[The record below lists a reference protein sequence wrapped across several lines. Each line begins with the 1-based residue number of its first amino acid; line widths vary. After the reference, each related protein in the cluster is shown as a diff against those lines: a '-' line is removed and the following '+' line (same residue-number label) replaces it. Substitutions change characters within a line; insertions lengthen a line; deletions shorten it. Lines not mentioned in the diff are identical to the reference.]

1 MLFSRRGTIRRGDY
15 YLPCLCLIVAIIF
28 LASPVYALELISP
41 PEMEGEPGAFITHVF
56 KVTNDSDREEVCD
69 VRGGSENGWDTIGL
83 IASVKLP
90 PGKRTLIPVTV
101 HIPESAPAGTEDV
114 LELILRSRSS
124 PGLELRGKTITKVAL
139 VSKVAL
145 VLPEG
150 KSGERGTAVIYA
162 VTVGN
167 RGNGQ
172 DEFEVTVSS
181 LLGWKTEV
189 SPPKISLAP
198 LQSGAVYIKHL
209 IPKNTS
215 IGSTDRLTIVVKSV
229 NRPEVSAQGSI
240 ATTVAGPVVPLMP
253 DEKLFYVL
261 PGEVMVNIPSSLF
274 YGRLEEFGPRLR
286 LSGPLSENLR
296 LSVDMTGLPVSK
308 TGSLMI
314 LPNYLQLT
322 GDTWK
327 ASWGSLPS
335 APLSW
340 MARPDY
346 PRGIILASTEKTA
359 SVSLA
364 LGEGNQ
370 ANLDK
375 EERLAELTMDLSPGK
390 STSAR
395 VVYSE
400 FFGDAFPLFQGKGM
414 FGFEAKQKLN
424 PGLTLTGGYGLSFD
438 REMPSLGQRVAT
450 VRLRHDKDG
459 IALSLG
465 LGNTSPSEA
474 RYGQNLYEAT
484 LGVGKI
490 GTANLTGSF
499 KLTSEY
505 GPSRADRAPYNSSTG
520 SISVG
525 LGGHLDLRGE
535 FSNSYS
541 QDPLRDEEDFSSS
554 TLSLRWGRFHTGST
568 HAVSLRRKEMVYPSA
583 SKDSYVETEMEL
595 GWGRLVGDG
604 RFELKV
610 SREFTQFKSGEF
622 SDTVGAAVRGEIP
635 LLEGA
640 ARLAPFLEI
649 EESRY
654 QGIPGHIAT
663 IGLEGKFALDY
674 ASTISFGCK
683 FSGGV
688 AGTAFGFERFDKGEY
703 TVSFTRRF
711 NYLIPRATAKIR
723 AVVFEDTD
731 GDGAMGPGELGVP
744 GIGLRLE
751 GTSSR
756 TGKDG
761 VCEFRSLLAGTHVL
775 SLDVASIPV
784 TMGYLARDVKVTL
797 RERETKEVRVA
808 LFRGGSVEGRITVE
822 GEEESKRD
830 LRGVL
835 VKAVPL
841 GLKDGSAYE
850 RRAFVGSDGKFTLTG
865 LYPGENLVSIELP
878 GNLSERYEIV
888 TGSLTLKVE
897 PGETVSDVT
906 FALRAKVKPIVT
918 TFIAERSLSL
928 NIKVQPESVPRGA
941 EPRVTVESSRD
952 LAEVTVTLPTGEMFA
967 LEGEG
972 RRWAGNI
979 ELPED
984 TKPGPVQLQVTAVE
998 PSGAKWTRR
1007 VPVIIMESGELVMAR
1022 LVPGTLYAGQKVR
1035 LIVSSL
1041 VAMDEITVSFPWR
1054 DGMQVKPENPYMW
1067 ESDCAVPPDAAPGT
1081 YIVHLNVATRRG
1093 SSFER
1098 ELRLAVRE

>member
-1 MLFSRRGTIRRGDY
+1 MLFSRRRTVRLEDY
-15 YLPCLCLIVAIIF
+15 CLLCLCLIVAVIF

-41 PEMEGEPGAFITHVF
+41 SEMEGEPGAFITHVF
-56 KVTNDSDREEVCD
+56 KVLNDSDREEVCD

-83 IASVKLP
+83 TASVKLS

-101 HIPESAPAGTEDV
+101 HIPDSAPAGTEDV
-114 LELILRSRSS
+114 LELVLLPRSS
-124 PGLELRGKTITKVAL
+124 PGLELRGRTITKVAL

-145 VLPEG
+145 ALPEG

-162 VTVGN
+162 VTAEN

-181 LLGWKTEV
+181 LLGWKAEV
-189 SPPKISLAP
+189 SPSRISLSP
-198 LQSGAVYIKHL
+198 LQNGAVYIKHF
-209 IPKNTS
+209 IPKNAP

-229 NRPEVSAQGSI
+229 NRPEVSAQGLI
-240 ATTVAGPVVPLMP
+240 ATTVAGSVVPSMP

-261 PGEVMVNIPSSLF
+261 PGEVTVNIPPSLF
-274 YGRLEEFGPRLR
+274 SGKLEEFGPSLR

-296 LSVDMTGLPVSK
+296 LSVDMTGLLVSK
-308 TGSLMI
+308 TGSPMI

-327 ASWGSLPS
+327 ASWGSLPG

-340 MARPDY
+340 MARPEY
-346 PRGIILASTEKTA
+346 PKGIILSSTGKTA

-370 ANLDK
+370 ANPEK
-375 EERLAELTMDLSPGK
+375 EGRLAELTMDLSPGK

-400 FFGDAFPLFQGKGM
+400 FYGDALPLFQGKGM
-414 FGFEAKQKLN
+414 FGFEAQRRLD
-424 PGLTLTGGYGLSFD
+424 PRLTLTAGYGVSFD
-438 REMPSLGQRVAT
+438 REMPDVGERVAT
-450 VRLRHDKDG
+450 VGLRHDKDG

-505 GPSRADRAPYNSSTG
+505 GPPRADRAPYNSSTG

-541 QDPLRDEEDFSSS
+541 QDPLREEEDFSSS
-554 TLSLRWGRFHTGST
+554 TLSLRWGRFHTGAT
-568 HAVSLRRKEMVYPSA
+568 YAMSLRRKEMVYPST

-595 GWGRLVGDG
+595 GWGRPVGDG

-610 SREFTQFKSGEF
+610 SRELTQFKSGEL
-622 SDTVGAAVRGEIP
+622 SGTVGAAVRGEIP
-635 LLEGA
+635 LWEGA

-654 QGIPGHIAT
+654 QGIPRHIAT
-663 IGLEGKFALDY
+663 IGLEGKLALDY
-674 ASTISFGCK
+674 ASTVSFGCK
-683 FSGGV
+683 FSGGG

-703 TVSFTRRF
+703 TVSFTRKF

-731 GDGAMGPGELGVP
+731 GDGAMGPSELGVP

-751 GTSSR
+751 GTASK

-761 VCEFRSLLAGTHVL
+761 ICEFRSLQAGTHVL

-797 RERETKEVRVA
+797 RERETKDVYVA
-808 LFRGGSVEGRITVE
+808 LFRGGFVGGRINVE
-822 GEEESKRD
+822 GEEESKKD
-830 LRGVL
+830 LQGIL
-835 VKAVPL
+835 IKAVPL

-850 RRAFVGSDGKFTLTG
+850 RRAFVGSDGRFTLTG

-888 TGSLTLKVE
+888 TGSLTPKVE

-906 FALRAKVKPIVT
+906 FTLRAKVKPIVT
-918 TFIAERSLSL
+918 TFIAERSPSL
-928 NIKVQPESVPRGA
+928 NIKVQPESIPCRA
-941 EPRVTVESSRD
+941 EPKVTVESSLD
-952 LAEVTVTLPTGEMFA
+952 LAGVTVTLPTGKIFT
-967 LEGEG
+967 LEGKG
-972 RRWAGNI
+972 RKWAGHI

-984 TKPGPVQLQVTAVE
+984 AKPGPVQLTVTAVE

-1007 VPVIIMESGELVMAR
+1007 VPVVITESGELVTAR
-1022 LVPGTLYAGQKVR
+1022 LIPGTLYAGQKAR
-1035 LIVSSL
+1035 LTVSSL
-1041 VAMDEITVSFPWR
+1041 VAMDEITVSLPWR
-1054 DGMQVKPENPYMW
+1054 DDMQVKPEDPYMW
-1067 ESDCAVPPDAAPGT
+1067 ESDCPVPPDAAPGT
-1081 YIVHLNVATRRG
+1081 YVVRVNVTTLRG
-1093 SSFER
+1093 ASFDR
-1098 ELRLAVRE
+1098 ELKLTIRE